1 MKALPPKVRAFV
13 ETAPLPKPRSS
24 PPHGAVAKDITPPV
38 SADSTSAVVVGPQ
51 LTGFM
56 DGIEPTLRSTIT
68 RSMLLASLVAQQT
81 AGGGP
86 EKDAWYVA
94 YKDALR
100 SQGWS
105 LGAEQQRTYDAKS
118 QKLDVHEAV
127 IDFITALGV
136 GGPAYLLVVA
146 ALNAMKKVGDNQ
158 PWITLFDRET
168 HVESVAGFNLAVVSD
183 SSSPASDSNA
193 VSMQLSNFNLHG
205 STALTQVLF
214 LKFQEMKL
222 SISANG
228 ATCGIS
234 HDQLTAL
241 QTPLTE
247 RLSAY
252 VTDFIANVK
261 LPPPPPK

>member
-1 MKALPPKVRAFV
+1 MKALHPKVRAFV
-13 ETAPLPKPRSS
+13 ESAPLPKPRSL
-24 PPHGAVAKDITPPV
+24 PPHGAVAKDIAPPV
-38 SADSTSAVVVGPQ
+38 SVGSTSAVVVGPQ
-51 LTGFM
+51 VTGFM
-56 DGIEPTLRSTIT
+56 EGIEPALRSTVT
-68 RSMLLASLVAQQT
+68 HSMLLASLVAQQT
-81 AGGGP
+81 TSGGP

-127 IDFITALGV
+127 IDFIIALGV

-183 SSSPASDSNA
+183 SSAGSA

-214 LKFQEMKL
+214 LKFQETKL
-222 SISANG
+222 TISANG
-228 ATCGIS
+228 TACGIS
-234 HDQLTAL
+234 HEQLTAL

-252 VTDFIANVK
+252 VTDFVANVK
-261 LPPPPPK
+261 LPPAPPK

>member
-1 MKALPPKVRAFV
+1 MKTLPPKVRAFV

-24 PPHGAVAKDITPPV
+24 PARGAVTKDITPPV
-38 SADSTSAVVVGPQ
+38 SVGNTSAVVVGPQ
-51 LTGFM
+51 VTGFM
-56 DGIEPTLRSTIT
+56 DGVDPTMRGTVT
-68 RSMLLASLVAQQT
+68 QSMLLASLVAQQSS
-81 AGGGP
+81 GGGP
-86 EKDAWYVA
+86 EKVDWYIA
-94 YKDALR
+94 YENALR

-105 LGAEQQRTYDAKS
+105 LGAEQQRSYDAQSK
-118 QKLDVHEAV
+118 KLDVHEAV
-127 IDFITALGV
+127 IDFITAVGV

-168 HVESVAGFNLAVVSD
+168 HVESVAGFNVAVVSD
-183 SSSPASDSNA
+183 SSPQTSDGNG

-214 LKFQEMKL
+214 LKFQETKL
-222 SISANG
+222 TIAANG
-228 ATCGIS
+228 VACGIS

-241 QTPLTE
+241 QMPLRE

-261 LPPPPPK
+261 LPPAQPK

>member
-13 ETAPLPKPRSS
+13 ESAPLPKPRSL
-24 PPHGAVAKDITPPV
+24 PAHGAVTKDITPPV
-38 SADSTSAVVVGPQ
+38 SVDGTSAVVVGPQ
-51 LTGFM
+51 VTGFM
-56 DGIEPTLRSTIT
+56 DGVDPTMRGTVT
-68 RSMLLASLVAQQT
+68 RSMLLASLVAQQSS
-81 AGGGP
+81 GGGP
-86 EKDAWYVA
+86 DKTDWYIS

-105 LGAEQQRTYDAKS
+105 LGAEQQRTYDSKS
-118 QKLDVHEAV
+118 QQLEVHEAV
-127 IDFITALGV
+127 IDFITAIGV

-168 HVESVAGFNLAVVSD
+168 HVESVASFNVAVVSD
-183 SSSPASDSNA
+183 SSPPTSDGNA

-214 LKFQEMKL
+214 LKFKEMKL
-222 SISANG
+222 TIAANG
-228 ATCGIS
+228 VACGIS

-252 VTDFIANVK
+252 VTDFISNVK
-261 LPPPPPK
+261 LPPVPGK